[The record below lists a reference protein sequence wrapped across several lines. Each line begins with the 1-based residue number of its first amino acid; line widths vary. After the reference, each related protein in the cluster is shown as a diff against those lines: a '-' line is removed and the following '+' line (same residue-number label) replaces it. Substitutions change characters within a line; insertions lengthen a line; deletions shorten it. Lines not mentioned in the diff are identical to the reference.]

1 VFLSLF
7 LTCVVALAVTTIL
20 LLLAGHRGR
29 HASRL
34 VGGLLAVAVA
44 AVSGEIAK
52 ALFDLP
58 AGQVL
63 AAGIGLAIFGIAITL
78 LRPQWNPIGQV
89 FYGTLLASA
98 LTYLMFAAW
107 YTVFGGLSLIGAV
120 ASGLLFLLELAALT
134 LTAWYAFDTCD
145 SAARIRWD
153 RPVPDP
159 DPSYQ
164 PMVSLQIAAYNEP
177 PDMLIETIASVEAL
191 DHPNLEIVV
200 IDNNTED
207 PAVWRPVEEYCRNR
221 SRVRFVHVEGLEGF
235 KAGALNLA
243 LTEHTAPDAEIVGV
257 VDADYLLDPA
267 YLRSV
272 VGYFADPDIAFVQ
285 TPQDYRDW
293 EGDPYL
299 TACYDA
305 YRYFFA
311 TSMPSRNQRDSII
324 FAGTMGL
331 IRRSVLER
339 LHGWD
344 EWCITED
351 ALASLRMLKA
361 GYSGLYIHRSFGK
374 GIMPLTFA
382 SLKSQ
387 RFRWCFGGVQIL
399 RRHLRDL
406 LPWTR
411 DPRNH
416 LSFGQRMDYLFS
428 GLQWFNDLLYL
439 GFSVVLLTTAVLLVT
454 QGRVGIRPLLGAV
467 VLLPATLI
475 ISGLLR
481 AMWALRATTG
491 IGTARA
497 VRAFANWLSLSWTV
511 AVTCIQGLVRSE
523 TVFMRTPKTS
533 EDPRAIDAL
542 RMAKPET
549 FLALLLWGA
558 GVAAGLTGKA
568 TPFLLALF
576 AWQGSVYATSL
587 YMSWL
592 NVRTKLSPELE
603 RRRRSERLRDRR
615 GARIA
620 FAFGSAGALVAAAVL
635 AAVLYLGGS
644 NPGTPEN
651 PFVVPEASNVA
662 PSGPSGPTATG
673 PTGPTDITG
682 STGATGPTATG
693 PTATG
698 PTATGP
704 TSAGTGPATTT
715 ASPQPTTAAAS
726 PAP

>member
-1 VFLSLF
+1 LAQYHP
-7 LTCVVALAVTTIL
+7 VVAL
-20 LLLAGHRGR
+20 
-29 HASRL
+29 
-34 VGGLLAVAVA
+34 
-44 AVSGEIAK
+44 
-52 ALFDLP
+52 
-58 AGQVL
+58 QVP
-63 AAGIGLAIFGIAITL
+63 T
-78 LRPQWNPIGQV
+78 
-89 FYGTLLASA
+89 
-98 LTYLMFAAW
+98 
-107 YTVFGGLSLIGAV
+107 
-120 ASGLLFLLELAALT
+120 
-134 LTAWYAFDTCD
+134 
-145 SAARIRWD
+145 
-153 RPVPDP
+153 
-159 DPSYQ
+159 
-164 PMVSLQIAAYNEP
+164 YNEP
-177 PDMLIETIASVEAL
+177 VDVVRDTLESLARL
-191 DHPNLEIVV
+191 DYPRLLVQVV
-200 IDNNTED
+200 DNNTED
-207 PAVWRPVEEYCRNR
+207 PAVWRPVEDYCRDR
-221 SRVRFVHVEGLEGF
+221 PRVRFVHVEGLEGF

-243 LTEHTAPDAEIVGV
+243 LSEHTAADAEIVGV
-257 VDADYLLDPA
+257 VDADYLLDPI

-272 VGYFADPDIAFVQ
+272 VGYFADPNIAFVQ
-285 TPQDYRDW
+285 TPQDYREW
-293 EGDPYL
+293 EGDRYL

-331 IRRSVLER
+331 IRRSVLEQ

-387 RFRWCFGGVQIL
+387 RFRWCFGGIQIL
-399 RRHLRDL
+399 KRHLRDL
-406 LPWTR
+406 LPWNR

-416 LSFGQRMDYLFS
+416 LTFGQRMDYLFS

-439 GFSVVLLTTAVLLVT
+439 GFSVVLLTTAALLVT
-454 QGRVGIRPLLGAV
+454 QGRVGIRPLLGTV

-511 AVTCIQGLVRSE
+511 AVTCIQGLVRSDM
-523 TVFMRTPKTS
+523 VFMRTPKTS
-533 EDPRAIDAL
+533 EEPRPIDAV

-558 GVAAGLTGKA
+558 GIAAGLTGKA

-576 AWQGSVYATSL
+576 AWQGTVYATSL

-592 NVRTKLSPELE
+592 NVRSKLPPELE
-603 RRRRSERLRDRR
+603 RRRRTERLRDRR
-615 GARIA
+615 GARLA
-620 FAFGSAGALVAAAVL
+620 FAFGSAGALVAATVL

-651 PFVVPEASNVA
+651 PFAVPES
-662 PSGPSGPTATG
+662 SSTGPSGVTGTTGTG
-673 PTGPTDITG
+673 PTGLSTA
-682 STGATGPTATG
+682 STGPTGPTATG

-698 PTATGP
+698 PTATSSPPP
-704 TSAGTGPATTT
+704 TTATSSATTGAT
-715 ASPQPTTAAAS
+715 ASPTP
-726 PAP
+726 

>member
-1 VFLSLF
+1 
-7 LTCVVALAVTTIL
+7 
-20 LLLAGHRGR
+20 
-29 HASRL
+29 
-34 VGGLLAVAVA
+34 
-44 AVSGEIAK
+44 
-52 ALFDLP
+52 
-58 AGQVL
+58 
-63 AAGIGLAIFGIAITL
+63 
-78 LRPQWNPIGQV
+78 
-89 FYGTLLASA
+89 
-98 LTYLMFAAW
+98 
-107 YTVFGGLSLIGAV
+107 
-120 ASGLLFLLELAALT
+120 
-134 LTAWYAFDTCD
+134 
-145 SAARIRWD
+145 
-153 RPVPDP
+153 
-159 DPSYQ
+159 
-164 PMVSLQIAAYNEP
+164 
-177 PDMLIETIASVEAL
+177 MLIETIASVEAL
-191 DHPNLEIVV
+191 DYPELEIVV

-207 PAVWRPVEEYCRNR
+207 PAVWRPVEDYCRDR

-257 VDADYLLDPA
+257 IDADYLLDPS

-293 EGDPYL
+293 EGERYL

-361 GYSGLYIHRSFGK
+361 GYSGLYVHRSFGK

-387 RFRWCFGGVQIL
+387 RFRWCFGGIQIL
-399 RRHLRDL
+399 KRHLRDL
-406 LPWTR
+406 LPWNR
-411 DPRNH
+411 DPGNH

-428 GLQWFNDLLYL
+428 SLQWFNDLLYL
-439 GFSVVLLTTAVLLVT
+439 GFSVVLLTTAALLVT

-481 AMWALRATTG
+481 AMWALRTTTG

-511 AVTCIQGLVRSE
+511 AVTCIQGLVRSNM
-523 TVFMRTPKTS
+523 VFMRTPKTS
-533 EDPRAIDAL
+533 EDPRAIDAI

-549 FLALLLWGA
+549 FLALLLW
-558 GVAAGLTGKA
+558 AAGIAAALTGKA
-568 TPFLLALF
+568 TAFLIGLF
-576 AWQGSVYATSL
+576 AWQGSVYAMSL

-592 NVRTKLSPELE
+592 NVRGKLSPELE
-603 RRRRSERLRDRR
+603 RRRRTERLRDRR
-615 GARIA
+615 GARLA
-620 FAFGSAGALVAAAVL
+620 FALGSAGAMVAATIL

-651 PFVVPEASNVA
+651 PFVVPESSIDDSSGGLVDTTETGPTGPTAST
-662 PSGPSGPTATG
+662 GPTGSTATGLTGSTATG
-673 PTGPTDITG
+673 PTG
-682 STGATGPTATG
+682 STATG

-698 PTATGP
+698 PTG
-704 TSAGTGPATTT
+704 TTT
-715 ASPQPTTAAAS
+715 ASPPATTSASESPT
-726 PAP
+726 P

>member
-1 VFLSLF
+1 MFLGLF
-7 LTCVVALAVTTIL
+7 LTCVVALAITTIL
-20 LLLAGHRGR
+20 LLLAGHRGHR
-29 HASRL
+29 TSRVLGL
-34 VGGLLAVAVA
+34 VLAVAVA
-44 AVSGEIAK
+44 IVAGQLAMV
-52 ALFDLP
+52 LFDLP
-58 AGQVL
+58 REHVL
-63 AAGIGLAIFGIAITL
+63 AAQAGLVIFGVAITL

-98 LTYLMFAAW
+98 VTYLSFAAW
-107 YTVFGGLSLIGAV
+107 YTLFGGLSLVGAL

-134 LTAWYAFDTCD
+134 LTSWYAFDTCD
-145 SAARIRWD
+145 SAARVRWD
-153 RPVPDP
+153 RPVPEP
-159 DPSYQ
+159 DSAYLPK
-164 PMVSLQIAAYNEP
+164 VSLQIAAYNEP

-191 DHPNLEIVV
+191 DYPDLEIVV

-207 PAVWRPVEEYCRNR
+207 PAVWRPVEDYCRDR
-221 SRVRFVHVEGLEGF
+221 PRVKFVHVEGLEGF

-243 LTEHTAPDAEIVGV
+243 LAEHTAPDAEIVGV
-257 VDADYLLDPA
+257 IDADYLLDPS

-272 VGYFADPDIAFVQ
+272 VGHFADSDIAFVQ

-293 EGDPYL
+293 ESDRYL

-351 ALASLRMLKA
+351 SLASLRMLKA

-387 RFRWCFGGVQIL
+387 RFRWCFGGIQIL
-399 RRHLRDL
+399 KRHLRDL
-406 LPWTR
+406 LPWNR
-411 DPRNH
+411 DPRNQ
-416 LSFGQRMDYLFS
+416 LSFGQRMDYLFGS
-428 GLQWFNDLLYL
+428 LQWFNDLLYL
-439 GFSVVLLTTAVLLVT
+439 GFSVVLLTTAALLVT
-454 QGRVGIRPLLGAV
+454 QGRVGVRPLLGAV
-467 VLLPATLI
+467 VLLPATLV

-491 IGTARA
+491 IGTVRA

-511 AVTCIQGLVRSE
+511 AVTCIQGLVRSDM
-523 TVFMRTPKTS
+523 VFMRTPKTS

-549 FLALLLWGA
+549 FLALLLWAA
-558 GVAAGLTGKA
+558 GVAAALTGKA
-568 TPFLLALF
+568 TPFLIGLF

-592 NVRTKLSPELE
+592 NVRGKLSPELE

-615 GARIA
+615 GARLA
-620 FAFGSAGALVAAAVL
+620 FAFGSAGALAGATIL

-651 PFVVPEASNVA
+651 PFVVPESSNA
-662 PSGPSGPTATG
+662 LIDTTETG
-673 PTGPTDITG
+673 PTGPTASTG
-682 STGATGPTATG
+682 STGSTGPTGPTATG

-698 PTATGP
+698 PTATSGP
-704 TSAGTGPATTT
+704 PPTT
-715 ASPQPTTAAAS
+715 ASPPATTSPSAS
-726 PAP
+726 PTP